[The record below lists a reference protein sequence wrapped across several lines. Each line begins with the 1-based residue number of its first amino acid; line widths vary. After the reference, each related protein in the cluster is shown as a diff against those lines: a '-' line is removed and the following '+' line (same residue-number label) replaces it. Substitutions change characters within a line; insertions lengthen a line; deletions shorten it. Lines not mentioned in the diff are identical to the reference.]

1 MFASLNKYF
10 HRMVVDLM
18 ISNPH
23 LYNHNDML
31 YNYVKHGNLA
41 MVENMLNKSTMV
53 NPSSRRNKVIREA
66 ICVGNIEI
74 LQLLIE
80 HPKFNCTIPLWDVE
94 SGNLI
99 KNFNMV
105 DYAVKQNKSEIT
117 KLLMEEHTYLLEPKD
132 LYKKALRYAVKNNN
146 VELIRYI
153 INKPTQKSLIRCS
166 KSEEI
171 LFPMP
176 LSAKKIDVDIYTS
189 PIKPVNTTCTYKRP
203 VDPKIETLVEDEES
217 IKLLRIVA
225 KSGNTDVLKEL
236 IRHFKYNMETVYE
249 VAEIAAHEG
258 HIGII
263 KTVIEKFDIE
273 PAHEKNKIL
282 RIACLNGHAALA
294 KFLFQYPNVTYFR
307 GEILNIFADC
317 CKSDRED
324 CQVISIL
331 ITQMNINLAN
341 EIEPRYFFSDL
352 RKQGRLKVLTLLQ
365 TYYTQSKAYWI
376 LCEYF
381 HRV

>member
-1 MFASLNKYF
+1 
-10 HRMVVDLM
+10 MVLDLM
-18 ISNPH
+18 VSNPYH
-23 LYNHNDML
+23 YNHNDLL
-31 YNYVKHGNLA
+31 YNYVKHNNLTV
-41 MVENMLNKSTMV
+41 VENILNKSTTV
-53 NPSSRRNKVIREA
+53 NPSAKRNKIIREA
-66 ICVGNIEI
+66 ICNGNIEI

-80 HPKFNCTIPLWDVE
+80 HPKFSCSTPIWDVE
-94 SGNLI
+94 NGNFV

-105 DYAVKQNKSEIT
+105 DYTAKQNQSEIT
-117 KLLMEEHTYLLEPKD
+117 KLLMEEHTYLLEHKD
-132 LYKKALRYAVKNNN
+132 TFKKILRYAVKNNN
-146 VELIRYI
+146 VELMRYI
-153 INKPTQKSLIRCS
+153 MNKPNQKPPIRCS

-171 LFPMP
+171 LIPMP
-176 LSAKKIDVDIYTS
+176 LPARRSAEDLYGSTIRPPTTSTYTYR
-189 PIKPVNTTCTYKRP
+189 KP
-203 VDPKIETLVEDEES
+203 VDPKFETLVEDEES
-217 IKLLRIVA
+217 TKLLRIVA

-236 IRHFKYNMETVYE
+236 IRQFKYNIDTVYE

-263 KTVIEKFDIE
+263 KTLVEKFDIE

-317 CKSDRED
+317 CRSDRED

-331 ITQMNINLAN
+331 ITQMNINLVD
-341 EIEPRYFFSDL
+341 EIEPRYFFGDL

-365 TYYTQSKAYWI
+365 TYFTQGT
-376 LCEYF
+376 LN
-381 HRV
+381 RNL